1 MSWPCTPCTPKLDH
15 AIGEM
20 LPEWFRSLPGTEGEA
35 KATTAT
41 ATSSLETKN
50 PKPSRHRKDAKEKKT
65 DCPAL
70 EEMSEW
76 FRKEPEPKATQSL
89 EFAPKKDTRDKSDK
103 TFERMEPSDF
113 DQAREMAKR
122 IFTASKTVLEQSH
135 QEFLQLLNSLDGQ
148 GRESTCSPDSAQLSE
163 ESLVSTVSTDAGSD
177 ERPGESPEKHW
188 KRDLRTSRRK
198 VPVSPGLVTRESCMG
213 CLYPKPPKEK
223 MQEGADREAKMQE
236 KLTSS
241 DLSDSQDTPE
251 KTQQTVPMTQHT
263 LTRGLRDGG
272 RVRIRITPQHFSSL
286 GTAFRDVQV
295 DFEPN
300 SFTVR
305 ALDREGYSWTAFSK
319 TLPGPIAVDR
329 CKFKIDP
336 YGKEVAIN
344 LWLIDE
350 SWSLNRIELERP
362 YTLNKESCEKFKLDN
377 FI

>member
-1 MSWPCTPCTPKLDH
+1 
-15 AIGEM
+15 M

-41 ATSSLETKN
+41 AASSLETKN
-50 PKPSRHRKDAKEKKT
+50 LKPSRHRKDAKEKKT

-76 FRKEPEPKATQSL
+76 FREAPEPKATQSL
-89 EFAPKKDTRDKSDK
+89 ESAPKKDTKDKSDK
-103 TFERMEPSDF
+103 TFEKMEPSDF

-148 GRESTCSPDSAQLSE
+148 GRESTCSPVSAQLSE

-223 MQEGADREAKMQE
+223 MQEGAEREAKMLSDKQ
-236 KLTSS
+236 TSS
-241 DLSDSQDTPE
+241 DLSDSQELLEVTQSDTPE
-251 KTQQTVPMTQHT
+251 KTQKITPPET
-263 LTRGLRDGG
+263 LSALSHRGLRDGG

-350 SWSLNRIELERP
+350 SWSLSRIELERP